1 MTENIVKVDI
11 SFQSLLQAISSL
23 GIAEKH
29 QLWELLE
36 AELFPDNE
44 DSPEDIAEIQAARA
58 DYKSGDYMT
67 FDEYKEHRA
76 ERSA

>member
-1 MTENIVKVDI
+1 MTENTVKVDI
-11 SFQSLLQAISSL
+11 SFQSLLEAISSL

-36 AELFPDNE
+36 AELFPE
-44 DSPEDIAEIQAARA
+44 DENSTEDIAEIQAARA
-58 DYKSGDYMT
+58 DYETGDYMT
-67 FDEYKEHRA
+67 FDEHRAKRA

>member
-1 MTENIVKVDI
+1 MTENTIKVDI
-11 SFQSLLQAISSL
+11 SFQSLLEAISSL

-36 AELFPDNE
+36 AELFPDDE

-58 DYKSGDYMT
+58 DYTSGNYMT
-67 FDEYKEHRA
+67 FDEYKAQRA

>member
-1 MTENIVKVDI
+1 MTENTLKIDI
-11 SFQSLLQAISSL
+11 SFQSLLEAISSL
-23 GIAEKH
+23 GVAEKY

-36 AELFPDNE
+36 AELFPDDE

-58 DYKSGDYMT
+58 DYEAGDYMT
-67 FDEYKEHRA
+67 FDEYRAQRA